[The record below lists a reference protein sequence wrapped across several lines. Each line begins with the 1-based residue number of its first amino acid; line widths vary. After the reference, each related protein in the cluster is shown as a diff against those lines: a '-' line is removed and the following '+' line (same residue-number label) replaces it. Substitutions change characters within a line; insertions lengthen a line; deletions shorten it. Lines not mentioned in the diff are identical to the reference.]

1 MFIWKNNMLI
11 CRSDLRFRKHWGY
24 VKIYPSIDYL
34 YSYLYYDWYLFI
46 FLLLKY
52 HRHYYRIYYYHF
64 LFYPERTF
72 FFPRVTICFLGG
84 FFSKKKPCIEGNCS
98 FETRWTFDAEQCS
111 IKFHIKKSRFLSN
124 SVSFTLLEWV
134 SVRSRLVIKFSLS
147 LPIQK
152 SLQVASGM
160 LWQTSNIVNQNV
172 FMNNEI
178 SIL

>member
-1 MFIWKNNMLI
+1 MILWLF
-11 CRSDLRFRKHWGY
+11 FFF
-24 VKIYPSIDYL
+24 
-34 YSYLYYDWYLFI
+34 YYY
-46 FLLLKY
+46 KY

-64 LFYPERTF
+64 LFYPKRTF
-72 FFPRVTICFLGG
+72 FFPWVTIYFLGG
-84 FFSKKKPCIEGNCS
+84 GGVLFKIFCIEGNCS
-98 FETRWTFDAEQCS
+98 FETRWIFDAEQCS
-111 IKFHIKKSRFLSN
+111 IKFLIKKSRFRSN

-160 LWQTSNIVNQNV
+160 LWRTSNIVNQNV

>member
-1 MFIWKNNMLI
+1 M
-11 CRSDLRFRKHWGY
+11 
-24 VKIYPSIDYL
+24 KIYPSIDYRH
-34 YSYLYYDWYLFI
+34 SYLYHDWYLF
-46 FLLLKY
+46 FYSYKY
-52 HRHYYRIYYYHF
+52 NCHYYRKCCYYF
-64 LFYPERTF
+64 LSYPKRTV
-72 FFPRVTICFLGG
+72 FFPRVTIYFLGG
-84 FFSKKKPCIEGNCS
+84 FLSKTPCIEGNCS

-134 SVRSRLVIKFSLS
+134 SVGSRLVIKFSLS

-160 LWQTSNIVNQNV
+160 LWRISNMVNQNV

>member
-1 MFIWKNNMLI
+1 MILWLF
-11 CRSDLRFRKHWGY
+11 FFF
-24 VKIYPSIDYL
+24 
-34 YSYLYYDWYLFI
+34 YYY
-46 FLLLKY
+46 KY

-64 LFYPERTF
+64 LFYPKRTF
-72 FFPRVTICFLGG
+72 FFPWVTIYFLGEG
-84 FFSKKKPCIEGNCS
+84 GGVLFKIFCIEGNCS
-98 FETRWTFDAEQCS
+98 FETRWIFDAEQCS
-111 IKFHIKKSRFLSN
+111 IKFLIKKSRFRSN

-160 LWQTSNIVNQNV
+160 LWRTSNIVNQNV

>member
-1 MFIWKNNMLI
+1 MILW
-11 CRSDLRFRKHWGY
+11 
-24 VKIYPSIDYL
+24 
-34 YSYLYYDWYLFI
+34 LFFF
-46 FLLLKY
+46 FLLLQVSSPLLSY
-52 HRHYYRIYYYHF
+52 ILLSFSF
-64 LFYPERTF
+64 LSQENVL
-72 FFPRVTICFLGG
+72 FPVGNYLFSWGG
-84 FFSKKKPCIEGNCS
+84 GGVLFKIFCIEGNCS
-98 FETRWTFDAEQCS
+98 FETRWIFDAEQCS
-111 IKFHIKKSRFLSN
+111 IKFLIKKSRFRSN

-160 LWQTSNIVNQNV
+160 LWRTSNIVNQNV

>member
-1 MFIWKNNMLI
+1 MKTYL
-11 CRSDLRFRKHWGY
+11 
-24 VKIYPSIDYL
+24 SIDYR
-34 YSYLYYDWYLFI
+34 YSYLYHGWYLLFFF
-46 FLLLKY
+46 FLLLQVSSSLSSF
-52 HRHYYRIYYYHF
+52 ILLSF
-64 LFYPERTF
+64 SFISQENVLFPARNYL
-72 FFPRVTICFLGG
+72 FPRSVL
-84 FFSKKKPCIEGNCS
+84 SKTPCIEGNWS

-160 LWQTSNIVNQNV
+160 LWRTSNIVNQNV

>member
-1 MFIWKNNMLI
+1 MFVLENIKAIWKLI
-11 CRSDLRFRKHWGY
+11 YRSIIVIH
-24 VKIYPSIDYL
+24 IYIMAGIC
-34 YSYLYYDWYLFI
+34 LFF
-46 FLLLKY
+46 FLLLQVSSSLSSY
-52 HRHYYRIYYYHF
+52 ILLSFSFISRENV
-64 LFYPERTF
+64 LFPASNHLFSR
-72 FFPRVTICFLGG
+72 RVL
-84 FFSKKKPCIEGNCS
+84 SKIPCIEGNWS

-111 IKFHIKKSRFLSN
+111 IKFHIKKSWFLSN
-124 SVSFTLLEWV
+124 SVSFTFLEWV

-160 LWQTSNIVNQNV
+160 LWRTSNIVNQNV

>member
-1 MFIWKNNMLI
+1 MTGI
-11 CRSDLRFRKHWGY
+11 
-24 VKIYPSIDYL
+24 
-34 YSYLYYDWYLFI
+34 YLF
-46 FLLLKY
+46 FYYYKY

-64 LFYPERTF
+64 LFYPKRTF
-72 FFPRVTICFLGG
+72 FFPRVTIYFLGG
-84 FFSKKKPCIEGNCS
+84 VFSKTPCIEGNCS

-124 SVSFTLLEWV
+124 SVSFTVLEWV
-134 SVRSRLVIKFSLS
+134 RSRFVIKLSLS

-160 LWQTSNIVNQNV
+160 VWQTRNIVNQIV
-172 FMNNEI
+172 FMNNSI

>member
-1 MFIWKNNMLI
+1 MILWLF
-11 CRSDLRFRKHWGY
+11 FFF
-24 VKIYPSIDYL
+24 
-34 YSYLYYDWYLFI
+34 YYY
-46 FLLLKY
+46 KY

-64 LFYPERTF
+64 LFYPKRTF
-72 FFPRVTICFLGG
+72 FFPWVTIYFLGG
-84 FFSKKKPCIEGNCS
+84 GGGGLFKIFCIEGNCS
-98 FETRWTFDAEQCS
+98 FETRWIFDAEQCS
-111 IKFHIKKSRFLSN
+111 IKFLIKKSRFRSN

-160 LWQTSNIVNQNV
+160 VWRTSNIVNQNV